1 MINNEEL
8 GLSNRSYLNKDFARI
23 YEESHQRVIGGF

>member
-23 YEESHQRVIGGF
+23 YEELLTLT